1 VREIPMVQPEDGA
14 AAPDLYSYE
23 PMTERPRLEL
33 PGGARLAVWLGVNIE
48 YFETGKPGTSLAPH
62 TAQFVPDPLN
72 HGWRDYGP
80 RVGIWRLIELLDK
93 YRIKASV
100 LLNADVCHHYPQ
112 IVQAGVEREWAWLA
126 HGRTN
131 SVIHT
136 GLDEEFERAELE
148 YMVSTIEA
156 ATGARPRGWLGPGL
170 SETLNTPRL
179 LSELGLEYVCD
190 WCADDQ
196 PFATNVPGLISVPY
210 SIELNDVSMFL
221 GKNLTGP
228 QFYEMV
234 VDQFE
239 VLYDEGAA
247 SARVMC
253 LALHPFLIGQPF
265 RHRYLD
271 RALEFITSHDDVWMT
286 TSDEIASWYTRAV
299 ASGTDAEEG

>member
-1 VREIPMVQPEDGA
+1 MVHSEDDALPE
-14 AAPDLYSYE
+14 LYGYE
-23 PMTERPRLEL
+23 PITERPRLEL
-33 PGGARLAVWLGVNIE
+33 PGGAQLAVWLGVNIE
-48 YFETGKPGTSLAPH
+48 YFEVGKPGTSVAPH

-93 YRIKASV
+93 YRITPSV
-100 LLNADVCHHYPQ
+100 LLNADVCHRYPQ
-112 IVQAGVEREWAWLA
+112 IIEAGVAREWTWLA

-131 SVIHT
+131 SAIHT
-136 GLDEEFERAELE
+136 GLPEDVERAELE
-148 YMVSTIEA
+148 HTISTIEA
-156 ATGARPRGWLGPGL
+156 ATGTRPRGWLAPAL
-170 SETLNTPRL
+170 VETFNTPRL
-179 LSELGLEYVCD
+179 LAELGLEYICD

-210 SIELNDVSMFL
+210 SVELNDVNMFL

-239 VLYDEGAA
+239 VLYEEGAS

-253 LALHPFLIGQPF
+253 LALHPFLVGQPF

-271 RALEFITSHDDVWMT
+271 RALEFITSHENIWMT
-286 TSDEIASWYTRAV
+286 TSDEIATWYTDAV
-299 ASGTDAEEG
+299 ASRDGEVGA

>member
-1 VREIPMVQPEDGA
+1 MVHGEDDAALPE
-14 AAPDLYSYE
+14 LYGYE
-23 PMTERPRLEL
+23 PITERPRLEL
-33 PGGARLAVWLGVNIE
+33 PGGAQLAVWLGVNIE
-48 YFETGKPGTSLAPH
+48 YFEMGKPGTSVAPH

-93 YRIKASV
+93 YRITPSV
-100 LLNADVCHHYPQ
+100 LLNADVCHRYPQ
-112 IVQAGVEREWAWLA
+112 IIEAGVAREWTWLA

-131 SVIHT
+131 SAIHT
-136 GLDEEFERAELE
+136 GLPEDVERAELE
-148 YMVSTIEA
+148 DTISTIEA
-156 ATGARPRGWLGPGL
+156 ATGTRPRGWLAPAL
-170 SETLNTPRL
+170 VETFNTPRL
-179 LSELGLEYVCD
+179 LAELGLEYICD

-210 SIELNDVSMFL
+210 SVELNDVNMFL

-239 VLYDEGAA
+239 VLYEEGAS

-253 LALHPFLIGQPF
+253 LALHPFLVGQPF

-271 RALEFITSHDDVWMT
+271 RALEFITSHDNVWMT
-286 TSDEIASWYTRAV
+286 TSDEIATWYTDAV
-299 ASGTDAEEG
+299 NSRDGGAEA